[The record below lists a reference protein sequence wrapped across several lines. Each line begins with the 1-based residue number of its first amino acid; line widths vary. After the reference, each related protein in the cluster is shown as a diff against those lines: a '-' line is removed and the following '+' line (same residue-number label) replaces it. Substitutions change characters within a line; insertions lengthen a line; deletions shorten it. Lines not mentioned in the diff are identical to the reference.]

1 MEYQIIT
8 NDETLAEFC
17 AESRN
22 AEYLSLDTEFV
33 RTRTWFPLCGL
44 IQICNGPRTVLVDPL
59 EINNWQPFKGLLV
72 NPNIVKVL
80 HSCSEDLEVFL
91 REMDIIPKPLF
102 DTQFAACVA
111 GIGTT
116 MGYAKLVQE
125 LLGIELDKGES
136 RTDWLKRP
144 LRDAQL
150 VYAAN
155 DVVYLHQVYPM
166 LKEKLDALQRYD
178 WVLMES
184 EQLARK
190 KRAGLPAE
198 YRYLLVKNGWQLQPQ
213 SLGLLRDLAQW
224 RYNTAIETD
233 SAANFVVKE
242 AAILEV
248 ARRMPGSM
256 AKLSALGCMTHKEM
270 RLYGELFIDFVHKAS
285 QSEPDSHPPKI
296 KRLIDISSYKKICQ
310 SIRTDSVKIA
320 EELDLPLE
328 ILSSKKQV
336 NQYLKWCWFEVEE
349 CKIQGLEPDMMFGW
363 RKDLFAETLKNYP

>member
-8 NDETLAEFC
+8 NDETLAKFC
-17 AESRN
+17 AESCN
-22 AEYLSLDTEFV
+22 AQYLSLDTEFV

-44 IQICNGPRTVLVDPL
+44 VQVCNGPRTVLVDPL
-59 EINNWQPFKGLLV
+59 EINNWQPFIDLLV
-72 NPNIVKVL
+72 NEDIVKVL

-91 REMDIIPKPLF
+91 REMDTIPKPLF
-102 DTQFAACVA
+102 DTQFAACIA

-116 MGYAKLVQE
+116 MGYGKLVQE
-125 LLGIELDKGES
+125 LLNIELDKGES

-155 DVVYLHQVYPM
+155 DVVYLHQVYPI
-166 LKEKLDALQRYD
+166 LKENLDALQRFD
-178 WVLMES
+178 WVLLES

-198 YRYLLVKNGWQLQPQ
+198 YRYLLVKNSWQLQPQ

-233 SAANFVVKE
+233 TAANFVVKE

-248 ARRMPGSM
+248 ARKMPGSM
-256 AKLSALGCMTHKEM
+256 AKLSALGCMTHREL
-270 RLYGELFIDFVHKAS
+270 RLYGELFIDFVHRAL
-285 QSEPDSHPPKI
+285 QSDPDFHPPKV
-296 KRLIDISSYKKICQ
+296 KRLIDISSYKKISQ
-310 SIRTDSVKIA
+310 SIRTDCVKIA
-320 EELDLPLE
+320 EELNLPLE

-349 CKIQGLEPDMMFGW
+349 CKIQGLEPDLMFGW
-363 RKDLFAETLKNYP
+363 RKDLFAETLKKYP